1 MHKTVRNLLIAI
13 AAMLGVSACNFDMV
27 DTYTFYD
34 KVSIRTK
41 EEDKANQI
49 EGYFREVIDF
59 DTNKTFHGRQ
69 FDAIT
74 YGQSIVEQYKVL
86 LDAET
91 IQNFLVEDEAVQY
104 SMWMSG
110 KKTKMVIAQIL
121 WTAKGE
127 ESGEQGNGS
136 TTTPSAQ
143 VVE

>member
-1 MHKTVRNLLIAI
+1 
-13 AAMLGVSACNFDMV
+13 MLGVSACNFDMV

-34 KVSIRTK
+34 QVYIQT
-41 EEDKANQI
+41 EEEEKANQI

-59 DTNKTFHGRQ
+59 DKNETFHGRQ

-74 YGQSIVEQYKVL
+74 YGQSIVEKYKVL

-91 IQNFLVEDEAVQY
+91 IQSFLVKDEAVQY

-110 KKTKMVIAQIL
+110 KKTKMVIAQIT
-121 WTAKGE
+121 WKRK
-127 ESGEQGNGS
+127 ESEEQGGQGEGS
-136 TTTPSAQ
+136 TTTSSAQ